1 MRVFGW
7 VLIMLGGWYAASASA
22 QQVYKWTDAQGV
34 VHYTTTPPPKD
45 QQAET
50 VKLAPEPSAP
60 AAAPAADV
68 GQTTAGAKD
77 PAAAPGVDLVVKED
91 PAAAER
97 EARAARCKQAR
108 TELGHLQKFGAGMTL
123 ETRGD
128 QRRLVSPAQL
138 REEKARWEAQ
148 IRQDCG

>member
-1 MRVFGW
+1 MRALGL
-7 VLIMLGGWYAASASA
+7 VLVVVGGLWSAASA
-22 QQVYKWTDAQGV
+22 QQIYKWTDAQGV
-34 VHYTTTPPPKD
+34 VHYTTTPPPKN
-45 QQAET
+45 QQAQP
-50 VKLAPEPSAP
+50 VKLAPEPTVAP
-60 AAAPAADV
+60 AAGADP
-68 GQTTAGAKD
+68 TATDPKAK
-77 PAAAPGVDLVVKED
+77 AAAQAGETVELVAKED

-108 TELGHLQKFGAGMTL
+108 TELGHLQKFGGGMTL